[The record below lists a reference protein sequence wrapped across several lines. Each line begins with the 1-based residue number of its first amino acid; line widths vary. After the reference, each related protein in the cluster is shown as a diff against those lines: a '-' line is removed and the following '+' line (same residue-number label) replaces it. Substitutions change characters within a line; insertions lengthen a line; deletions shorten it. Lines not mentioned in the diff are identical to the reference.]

1 MKFPNAKKGIKNIFT
16 GQLLMLISVRL
27 TTVSSIAMVVVNNL
41 EDTAS
46 ETVMSASA
54 IGLLLF
60 SLVGAVLTVIA
71 LVFNIIGVFRSSK
84 DEPVFKGV
92 IFLMIFSLAV
102 VIISAVFANS
112 QVISRLSDLVNDI
125 AGTITTVLIVIGF
138 NKIAE
143 KLGDE
148 VVFRKGQNLLRVIIW
163 IVLLSVIMKA
173 VALFAPVAVMVV
185 IEVVM
190 LIVTGLLEV
199 LQTFLYLFYLSKTKK
214 MLAAC

>member
-1 MKFPNAKKGIKNIFT
+1 MKFPNAKKGVKNIFT
-16 GQLLMLISVRL
+16 GQMLMLISVIL
-27 TTVSSIAMVVVNNL
+27 TTISSIAMIVVNNL
-41 EDTAS
+41 QDSAS

-84 DEPVFKGV
+84 DESVFKGV

-102 VIISAVFANS
+102 VIVSAVFANS
-112 QVISRLSDLVNDI
+112 QVISRLADLVNDI
-125 AGTITTVLIVIGF
+125 SGTITTVLIVIGF

-173 VALFAPVAVMVV
+173 VAVFAPNAVMVV
-185 IEVVM
+185 LEIVM
-190 LIVTGLLEV
+190 LVVTGLLEV

-214 MLAAC
+214 MLQAC

>member
-1 MKFPNAKKGIKNIFT
+1 M
-16 GQLLMLISVRL
+16 
-27 TTVSSIAMVVVNNL
+27 
-41 EDTAS
+41 
-46 ETVMSASA
+46 
-54 IGLLLF
+54 
-60 SLVGAVLTVIA
+60 GAVLTVIA

-125 AGTITTVLIVIGF
+125 SGTITTVLIVIGF

>member
-16 GQLLMLISVRL
+16 GQLLMLISVIL

-71 LVFNIIGVFRSSK
+71 LVFKIIGVFRSSK

-125 AGTITTVLIVIGF
+125 SGTITTVLIVIGF

>member
-16 GQLLMLISVRL
+16 GQLLMLISVIL
-27 TTVSSIAMVVVNNL
+27 TTISSIAILVVDHLQN
-41 EDTAS
+41 DTS
-46 ETVMSASA
+46 ETVTGVSA

-60 SLVGAVLTVIA
+60 SLAGAVLTVTA
-71 LVFNIIGVFRSSK
+71 LVFNIIGVIRASK

-92 IFLMIFSLAV
+92 IFLMIFTLAV
-102 VIISAVFANS
+102 VIISAVFANV
-112 QVISRLSDLVNDI
+112 QVIARLADLVNDI
-125 AGTITTVLIVIGF
+125 SGTITTVLIVIGF

-173 VALFAPVAVMVV
+173 VALFAPVAVVMVL
-185 IEVVM
+185 EVVM

-214 MLAAC
+214 MLQEC